1 MMSTWSIDMTKD
13 RIAAHFATASI
24 EGQSLRDYIAPSLR
38 SMAERQNYSL
48 YHFQEAHRL
57 LKEFQERHLKA
68 TPLMVVSHGKDPAK
82 RDEFEVL
89 MIQLGAHLVACVLSI
104 HAIAD
109 VTAFAAYHSLGYG
122 LRSDAIPNHKL
133 SASNIR
139 DRLMSDPSHVPIATL
154 IDTLLQDKNYQ
165 HVVALANRSKH
176 QALVRPMISEDWS
189 GQRADRHEI
198 RFAAFVKDGRQ
209 FEEVA
214 VTTVLAPAH
223 ELASR
228 TVVDVGNALLTALA

>member
-1 MMSTWSIDMTKD
+1 MSTWSIVMTKD
-13 RIAAHFATASI
+13 RITARFATASI
-24 EGQSLRDYIAPSLR
+24 DGQPLGDYIAPSLQ

-48 YHFQEAHRL
+48 YHYQEAHRL
-57 LKEFQERHLKA
+57 LKEFQDKHLKA
-68 TPLMVVSHGKDPAK
+68 APLMVVSHGQDAAK
-82 RDEFEVL
+82 RSEFEML
-89 MIQLGAHLVACVLSI
+89 MIQLGAQLLACVLSI

-122 LRSDAIPNHKL
+122 LRPDAIPNHKL
-133 SASNIR
+133 SAANVR
-139 DRLMSDPSHVPIATL
+139 DRLMSDPNHVPIATL
-154 IDTLLQDKNYQ
+154 IDTLLKDKNYQ

-176 QALVRPMISEDWS
+176 QALVRPKISEDWS
-189 GQRADRHEI
+189 GERADRHQI
-198 RFAAFVKDGRQ
+198 RFAAFVKDGRR

-228 TVVDVGNALLTALA
+228 TVVDVGNALLSALA